1 MQDRK
6 RGVPWFQRD
15 TKSEGTKARLDSDA
29 EVVTQ
34 LVGRD
39 ERAFLSL
46 YDRYSRTIFRFLM
59 HMTGSLAMAEE
70 LTQEVFVAVLKAM
83 RDGTIARFDSEKG
96 TLEGYLLGIA
106 RNLARVEMRKS
117 RHLISLDE
125 LLETPE
131 WNRSLESG
139 GVSNQAKE
147 KSLAVLIE
155 RAELRAL
162 YRAILDLPTHYREVV
177 ILCSLQEK
185 SYKEAAALLEITEG
199 TVASRM
205 NRAKALLAAKL
216 QQPSRDKAGKSKA

>member
-1 MQDRK
+1 M
-6 RGVPWFQRD
+6 PWFQRD